1 MKSKKPRLVNVPQLV
16 IPKDATPEEAARMA
30 KEFLKKLKEVKNLK
44 TMSKNSSNE
53 STRKTNQG

>member
-30 KEFLKKLKEVKNLK
+30 KEFR
-44 TMSKNSSNE
+44 
-53 STRKTNQG
+53 TRKTNQG